1 MRRVLSFLVVLLAG
15 MTAAA
20 PLSAQIIQ
28 PARRMFD
35 PSTWVSFGVGLLNLQ
50 AIDDPA
56 TNSSWAFASGATQYR
71 ASIEHA
77 MGSGTSVGLTG
88 GIARAGMTYSSAS
101 LACLNGC
108 DADADVT
115 QLLATFRAGGS
126 RGFHQVLELQ
136 AGTTL
141 FSNFKQRSSG
151 NKLEPM
157 SSVNDFSFAF
167 GYGFGYALSSTTQFS
182 VVQDIGTMLHRHSG
196 ANASNNS
203 TPRFSTTRIAVRFG
217 LGERR

>member
-1 MRRVLSFLVVLLAG
+1 MRRVLSFLVVLIAG
-15 MTAAA
+15 TITAA

-35 PSTWVSFGVGLLNLQ
+35 PGIWVSFGVGLLNVQ

-56 TNSSWAFASGATQYR
+56 TSSTWAFAAGSTQYR
-71 ASIEHA
+71 ATLEKA
-77 MGSGTSVGLTG
+77 LGGGTSIGVTG
-88 GIARAGMTYSSAS
+88 GIARAGMTYASAS

-115 QLLATFRAGGS
+115 QLFATFRAGGT
-126 RGFHQVLELQ
+126 RGFHQVLELS

-151 NKLEPM
+151 AKLAPTQA
-157 SSVNDFSFAF
+157 VNDFSFAF
-167 GYGFGYALSSTTQFS
+167 GYGFGYALSQTTQVS

-196 ANASNNS
+196 SNASNNS
-203 TPRFSTTRIAVRFG
+203 TPRFSGTRIGVRFG